1 LLFAAKEQL
10 DILKSATEVHFDA
23 TFKVVPGLYYQLL
36 TVFAPCG
43 DAAFPVMY
51 ALMTRKTRALYRAV
65 FATMHNLVP
74 EFVPEN
80 VMADFEEASQ
90 EVFGSVTV
98 SGCWFHYCQAVYW

>member
-1 LLFAAKEQL
+1 M
-10 DILKSATEVHFDA
+10 KSATEVYFDA

-80 VMADFEEASQ
+80 VMADCEEASVAAFQ

-98 SGCWFHYCQAVYW
+98 SGCWFHYCQAV